1 MSSAEIYKGWI
12 IEARPVFCVQ
22 VWSAGGECLIPVHN
36 AHTAEEALE
45 LAKRWIDFQMSP
57 EDNKPHSIDP
67 FHTDIDIDYDDDIP
81 F

>member
-1 MSSAEIYKGWI
+1 MSSPEIYRGWL

-36 AHTAEEALE
+36 AKTEAEALE
-45 LAKRWIDFQMSP
+45 LAKRWIDLQTAP
-57 EDNKPHSIDP
+57 ENSQPNPFDP
-67 FHTDIDIDYDDDIP
+67 FSNEIDYDDDIP